1 MLGKKIDTDG
11 DGKADTLLSAYV
23 MSLVVRATALVW
35 SAGMLTMVYMGNKTF
50 DATFIASVFSGTLA
64 TFGVELTNRKKDE
77 DKKDPINKV

>member
-23 MSLVVRATALVW
+23 MSLVVRAAALVW

-64 TFGVELTNRKKDE
+64 TFGVELAGKGKD
-77 DKKDPINKV
+77 KDQKDTINKS

>member
-23 MSLVVRATALVW
+23 MSLVVRAAALIW

-64 TFGVELTNRKKDE
+64 TFGVELTNRKNDKDP
-77 DKKDPINKV
+77 KDPINKV